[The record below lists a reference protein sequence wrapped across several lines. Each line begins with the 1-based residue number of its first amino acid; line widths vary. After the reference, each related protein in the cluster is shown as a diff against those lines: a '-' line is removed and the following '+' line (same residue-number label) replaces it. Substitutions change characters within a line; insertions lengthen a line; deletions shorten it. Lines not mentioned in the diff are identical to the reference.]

1 MRPLTIFLLI
11 LIAFCTGIDS
21 NLYQIESVDG
31 TDLITT
37 RISIDVEKNRN
48 GNISISI
55 QAFPKKADQIKNYN
69 LVFDMKFR
77 EDYEGDFL
85 GVCVGPSWEDF
96 GPGEFTIN
104 LNNNNNF
111 KNSIVGK
118 FLEDNDDG
126 CDIYHYYVRFFQME
140 TIDGAVYLIGVAT
153 DYAEEYPDAPYI
165 WRQNINNDLEIIG
178 TSNIEKYSLNF
189 ELSK

>member
-1 MRPLTIFLLI
+1 MRPLTTFLLI
-11 LIAFCTGIDS
+11 FITFCTTIES
-21 NLYQIESVDG
+21 NLYQIESIEGSDP
-31 TDLITT
+31 ITT
-37 RISIDVEKNRN
+37 RIAIDVEKNRN
-48 GNISISI
+48 GNVSISI
-55 QAFPKKADQIKNYN
+55 QAFPKMTNYIKNYN

-111 KNSIVGK
+111 KNSIAGT
-118 FLEDNDDG
+118 FLDDNDDG
-126 CDIYHYYVRFFQME
+126 CDIYHYYVRFFEIE
-140 TIDGAVYLIGVAT
+140 TIDGVVYLIGVAT

-165 WRQNINNDLEIIG
+165 WKRNKNNDLEIIG

>member
-1 MRPLTIFLLI
+1 MRPLYVFLLI
-11 LIAFCTGIDS
+11 FITSCTSIDS
-21 NLYQIESVDG
+21 NLYQIEPVDG

-48 GNISISI
+48 GNVSISI
-55 QAFPKKADQIKNYN
+55 QAFPKKADYIKNYN

-96 GPGEFTIN
+96 GPGEFSIN

-111 KNSIVGK
+111 KNSISGK

-126 CDIYHYYVRFFQME
+126 CGTYHYYVRYFE
-140 TIDGAVYLIGVAT
+140 LKTIDGVVYLMGVAT
-153 DYAEEYPDAPYI
+153 DYVEEYPDAPYI
-165 WRQNINNDLEIIG
+165 WMQNKNNDLEIIG

>member
-1 MRPLTIFLLI
+1 MRPLYVFLLI
-11 LIAFCTGIDS
+11 FIAFCTGIDS
-21 NLYQIESVDG
+21 NLYQIEPVDG

-48 GNISISI
+48 GNVSISI
-55 QAFPKKADQIKNYN
+55 QAFPKKADYIKNYN

-85 GVCVGPSWEDF
+85 GVCIGPSWEDF
-96 GPGEFTIN
+96 GPGEFKIN

-111 KNSIVGK
+111 KNSITGK

-126 CDIYHYYVRFFQME
+126 CDIYHYYVRFFEME
-140 TIDGAVYLIGVAT
+140 TIDGVVYLMGVAT

>member
-1 MRPLTIFLLI
+1 MDDS
-11 LIAFCTGIDS
+11 IDS
-21 NLYQIESVDG
+21 QYINLNRDYLRTIDTILTNLDGFNQRYFDIEQ
-31 TDLITT
+31 
-37 RISIDVEKNRN
+37 NRN
-48 GNISISI
+48 GNVSVAI
-55 QAFPKKADQIKNYN
+55 QAFPKKVDDVKNYK

-85 GVCVGPSWEDF
+85 GVCVGPSWEGF
-96 GPGEFTIN
+96 GPGEFSIN

-111 KNSIVGK
+111 KNSISGK

-126 CDIYHYYVRFFQME
+126 CGTYHYYVRYFELE
-140 TIDGAVYLIGVAT
+140 TIDGVVYLMGVAT
-153 DYAEEYPDAPYI
+153 DYVEEYPDAPYI
-165 WRQNINNDLEIIG
+165 WMQNKNNDLEIIG

>member
-1 MRPLTIFLLI
+1 MRPLYVFLLI
-11 LIAFCTGIDS
+11 FIAFCTGIDS
-21 NLYQIESVDG
+21 NLYQIEPVDG

-48 GNISISI
+48 GNVSISI
-55 QAFPKKADQIKNYN
+55 QAFPKKADYIKNYN

-85 GVCVGPSWEDF
+85 GVCVGPSWEGF

-104 LNNNNNF
+104 LNNKNNF
-111 KNSIVGK
+111 KSSISGK

-126 CDIYHYYVRFFQME
+126 CGTYHYYVRYFELE
-140 TIDGAVYLIGVAT
+140 TIDGVVYLMGVAT
-153 DYAEEYPDAPYI
+153 DYA
-165 WRQNINNDLEIIG
+165 
-178 TSNIEKYSLNF
+178 
-189 ELSK
+189 

>member
-1 MRPLTIFLLI
+1 LRPLSIFLLI
-11 LIAFCTGIDS
+11 FITFCTSIDS

-48 GNISISI
+48 GNVSISI
-55 QAFPKKADQIKNYN
+55 QAFPKKADYIKNYN

-85 GVCVGPSWEDF
+85 GVCIGPSWEDF
-96 GPGEFTIN
+96 GPGEFKIN

-111 KNSIVGK
+111 KNSITGK

-126 CDIYHYYVRFFQME
+126 CDIYHYYVRFFEME
-140 TIDGAVYLIGVAT
+140 TIDGVVYLMGVAT

>member
-1 MRPLTIFLLI
+1 MRPLSIFLLI
-11 LIAFCTGIDS
+11 FITFCTSIDS

-48 GNISISI
+48 GNVSISI
-55 QAFPKKADQIKNYN
+55 QAFPKKADYIKNYN

-85 GVCVGPSWEDF
+85 GVCIGPSWEDF
-96 GPGEFTIN
+96 GPGEFKIN

-111 KNSIVGK
+111 KNSITGK

-126 CDIYHYYVRFFQME
+126 CDIYHYYVRFFEME
-140 TIDGAVYLIGVAT
+140 TIDGVVYLMGVAT

>member
-1 MRPLTIFLLI
+1 MRPLCVFLLI
-11 LIAFCTGIDS
+11 FITSCTSIDS
-21 NLYQIESVDG
+21 NIYQIEPVDG

-48 GNISISI
+48 GNVSISI
-55 QAFPKKADQIKNYN
+55 QAFPKKADYIKNYN

-96 GPGEFTIN
+96 GPGEFSIN

-111 KNSIVGK
+111 KNSISGK

-126 CDIYHYYVRFFQME
+126 CDTYHYYVRYFELE
-140 TIDGAVYLIGVAT
+140 TIDGQVYLMGVAT

-165 WRQNINNDLEIIG
+165 WRQNKNNDLEIIG

>member
-96 GPGEFTIN
+96 GPGEFSIN

-111 KNSIVGK
+111 KNSISGK

-126 CDIYHYYVRFFQME
+126 CDIYHNYVRFFQME

>member
-11 LIAFCTGIDS
+11 FITFCTTIES
-21 NLYQIESVDG
+21 NLYQIESIEGSDP
-31 TDLITT
+31 ITT
-37 RISIDVEKNRN
+37 RIAIDVEKNRN
-48 GNISISI
+48 GNVSISI
-55 QAFPKKADQIKNYN
+55 QAFPKMTNYIKNYN

-111 KNSIVGK
+111 KNSIAGT
-118 FLEDNDDG
+118 FLDDNDDG
-126 CDIYHYYVRFFQME
+126 CDIYHYYVRFFEIE
-140 TIDGAVYLIGVAT
+140 TIDGVVYLIGVAT

-165 WRQNINNDLEIIG
+165 WKRNKNNDLEIIG

>member
-11 LIAFCTGIDS
+11 FIAFCTGIDS

-48 GNISISI
+48 GNVSISI
-55 QAFPKKADQIKNYN
+55 QAFPKKADYIKNYN

-96 GPGEFTIN
+96 GPGEFSIN

-111 KNSIVGK
+111 KNSISGK

-126 CDIYHYYVRFFQME
+126 CDTYHYYVRYFELE
-140 TIDGAVYLIGVAT
+140 TIDGEVYLMGVAT

-165 WRQNINNDLEIIG
+165 WRQNKNNDLEIIG

>member
-1 MRPLTIFLLI
+1 MRPLYVFLLI
-11 LIAFCTGIDS
+11 FITSCTSIVS
-21 NLYQIESVDG
+21 NSYEIESVEG
-31 TDLITT
+31 SDLITT
-37 RISIDVEKNRN
+37 SISIDVKKNIN
-48 GNISISI
+48 GNVSISI
-55 QAFPKKADQIKNYN
+55 QAFPKKADSIRNYN
-69 LVFDMKFR
+69 LVFDLKFR
-77 EDYEGDFL
+77 EDYEEDFP
-85 GVCVGPSWEDF
+85 GVCIGPSWENF

-118 FLEDNDDG
+118 FLEDNADG
-126 CDIYHYYVRFFQME
+126 CNTYHYYVRYFELE
-140 TIDGAVYLIGVAT
+140 TIDGISYLIGVAT

-165 WRQNINNDLEIIG
+165 WKQNKNNELEIIG

>member
-1 MRPLTIFLLI
+1 LRPLTIFLLI

>member
-1 MRPLTIFLLI
+1 LRPLTIYLLI
-11 LIAFCTGIDS
+11 FITFCTSIDS
-21 NLYQIESVDG
+21 NSYQIESVDG

-37 RISIDVEKNRN
+37 RISIDIEKNRN
-48 GNISISI
+48 GNVSISI
-55 QAFPKKADQIKNYN
+55 QSFPKKADYIKNYN

-96 GPGEFTIN
+96 GPGEFSIN

-111 KNSIVGK
+111 KNSISGK

-126 CDIYHYYVRFFQME
+126 CDTYHYYVRYFELE
-140 TIDGAVYLIGVAT
+140 TIDGEVYLMGVAT

-165 WRQNINNDLEIIG
+165 WRQNKNNDLEIIG

>member
-1 MRPLTIFLLI
+1 MRPLYVFLLI
-11 LIAFCTGIDS
+11 FIAFCTGIDS
-21 NLYQIESVDG
+21 NLYQIEPVDG

-48 GNISISI
+48 GNVSISI
-55 QAFPKKADQIKNYN
+55 QAFPKKADYIKNYN

-96 GPGEFTIN
+96 GPGEVTVN

-111 KNSIVGK
+111 KNSITGK

-126 CDIYHYYVRFFQME
+126 CDIYHYYVRFFEIE
-140 TIDGAVYLIGVAT
+140 TIDGIVYLIGVAT

-165 WRQNINNDLEIIG
+165 WKRNKNNDLEIIG

>member
-1 MRPLTIFLLI
+1 MRPLYVFLLI
-11 LIAFCTGIDS
+11 FIAFCTGIDS
-21 NLYQIESVDG
+21 NLYQIEPVDG

-48 GNISISI
+48 GNVSISI
-55 QAFPKKADQIKNYN
+55 QAFPKKADSIRNYN
-69 LVFDMKFR
+69 LVFDLKFR
-77 EDYEGDFL
+77 EDYEEDFL
-85 GVCVGPSWEDF
+85 GVCIGPSWENF

-111 KNSIVGK
+111 KNSIAGK
-118 FLEDNDDG
+118 FLEENADG
-126 CDIYHYYVRFFQME
+126 CNTYHYYVRYFELE
-140 TIDGAVYLIGVAT
+140 TIDGVSYLIGVAT
-153 DYAEEYPDAPYI
+153 DYAKEYPDAPYI
-165 WRQNINNDLEIIG
+165 WKQNKNNDLEIVG

>member
-1 MRPLTIFLLI
+1 MRPLYVFLLI
-11 LIAFCTGIDS
+11 FITSCTSIDS
-21 NLYQIESVDG
+21 NLYQIEPVDG

-48 GNISISI
+48 GNVSISI
-55 QAFPKKADQIKNYN
+55 QAFPKKADYIKNYN

-96 GPGEFTIN
+96 GPGEFSIN

-111 KNSIVGK
+111 NNSISGK

-126 CDIYHYYVRFFQME
+126 CGTYHYYVRYFELE
-140 TIDGAVYLIGVAT
+140 TIDGVVYLMGVAT

-165 WRQNINNDLEIIG
+165 WMQNKNNDLEIIG